1 MLDRALSFLRPRQV
15 GASLHWLSP
24 DIAIGGVNKTE
35 DWREVYE
42 RGVRAVVDLR
52 NDSEDLGVDVR
63 KHGMRY
69 LRLCLR
75 DALVPSAEE
84 LQIVASWVLDRTAEN
99 GRVLI
104 QDGHSRFNDGL
115 IAVASLIKG
124 GLPAHLA
131 LLALRRAMPGNAFNS
146 SQNSELVKFAA
157 ALPAG

>member
-1 MLDRALSFLRPRQV
+1 MPRT
-15 GASLHWLSP
+15 GRRS
-24 DIAIGGVNKTE
+24 T
-35 DWREVYE
+35 R

-52 NDSEDLGVDVR
+52 SDPEDLGADVR

-69 LRLCLR
+69 LRLCLKG
-75 DALVPSAEE
+75 ALVPSAEE
-84 LQIVASWVLDRTAEN
+84 LQIVTSWVLDRTAEN

-131 LLALRRAMPGNAFNS
+131 LLALRRAKPDNS
-146 SQNSELVKFAA
+146 FDSHQNTELVKFTAA
-157 ALPAG
+157 QPVG